1 MQTGKRFWWSIP
13 AVPENVARVIVRSW
27 EPLTENEIEAA
38 FRGNETTQ
46 WWRALI
52 QILQDSRDEYV
63 AAASQQAAYNNPLG
77 MAREIGAHEAL
88 SNLLTVLEKKVEG
101 D

>member
-1 MQTGKRFWWSIP
+1 MPANKRFWTLP
-13 AVPENVARVIVRSW
+13 PVPEIVNTVIIRNW
-27 EPLTENEIEAA
+27 EPLTENEIDQA
-38 FRGNETTQ
+38 FKGSENTQ
-46 WWRALI
+46 WWKSIVQLIDDARADYI
-52 QILQDSRDEYV
+52 S
-63 AAASQQAAYNNPLG
+63 AAAQNAATNNPLG